1 MWLCRRCDLV
11 LKELLHLDFI
21 TRTIQQSIKQNSHHI
36 DASEPLFPSGMWPSS
51 QGGLPHG
58 RCKRLQ
64 RVKLLCVNPI
74 TLVLCCST
82 RLEETESVWEPNN

>member
-1 MWLCRRCDLV
+1 MWLCQRCDLV

-51 QGGLPHG
+51 QVGLPHS
-58 RCKRLQ
+58 RCKH
-64 RVKLLCVNPI
+64 LCSG
-74 TLVLCCST
+74 C
-82 RLEETESVWEPNN
+82 RG